1 MGVDRDRSMYINLD
15 HSLLVH
21 KNVGAGHVAM
31 DQVLRFEEVDPI
43 ENLRS

>member
-1 MGVDRDRSMYINLD
+1 MVHTNLD

-31 DQVLRFEEVDPI
+31 DQVMGFKEIDPT